1 MLCSLDP
8 IIHYH
13 NRHPRRPRSKQEG
26 ACTAACQH
34 VFPRSIDVVAWPVQ
48 RKFSRCRKVQKSCNE
63 HRDLF
68 KNASLALNFFTRYK
82 SSTLRALALNNTTF
96 PKTERVLQEFILT
109 HYCAYKQF
117 QFIYISFII
126 HKGDDAFCSTQMLP
140 TKIPSHGINK
150 LSVYTRKWVR

>member
-1 MLCSLDP
+1 MRDFHFLHLHTHQIVVYSIQRQARIFKTL
-8 IIHYH
+8 
-13 NRHPRRPRSKQEG
+13 
-26 ACTAACQH
+26 
-34 VFPRSIDVVAWPVQ
+34 VFLRSIDVVAWPLQ
-48 RKFSRCRKVQKSCNE
+48 RKFSRCTKVQKSCNE
-63 HRDLF
+63 HSDQF

-126 HKGDDAFCSTQMLP
+126 HKGDDAFSVPRRCYP
-140 TKIPSHGINK
+140 TKMPSHGINK